1 MLYSVI
7 THEKWADHEDVLFFL
22 TKYSIYVY
30 TIHMKR
36 KIVYPDWVEKYR
48 TKGRTIRKVRDG
60 YGLYS
65 CTSVYVKDSAPKS
78 VQKYLGM
85 ITEKDGFIP
94 KVAVPENPR
103 FIEYGLSRF
112 LLRNFKRDL
121 QRASFGGLEEI
132 IYLGIV
138 MFMFGSVEPCFVR
151 ATFLTYDRA
160 DEFITYAEK
169 VNISRVKSLVTRIE
183 KILVKKI
190 PDEKER
196 NTLIRLLFL
205 CVVDTENTSRR
216 LPALPEE
223 VTSIIERNGL
233 KYG

>member
-1 MLYSVI
+1 MYYAKLINGKTQCFQGFVEI
-7 THEKWADHEDVLFFL
+7 TFHNLPL
-22 TKYSIYVY
+22 SI
-30 TIHMKR
+30 I
-36 KIVYPDWVEKYR
+36 
-48 TKGRTIRKVRDG
+48 
-60 YGLYS
+60 
-65 CTSVYVKDSAPKS
+65 
-78 VQKYLGM
+78 
-85 ITEKDGFIP
+85 
-94 KVAVPENPR
+94 
-103 FIEYGLSRF
+103 
-112 LLRNFKRDL
+112 
-121 QRASFGGLEEI
+121 
-132 IYLGIV
+132 
-138 MFMFGSVEPCFVR
+138 R

-160 DEFITYAEK
+160 EEFITYAEK
-169 VNISRVKSLVTRIE
+169 VNISRVKSIVTRIE